1 MRTKSNDYEEYKH
14 VLHLY
19 GLYMEKEQEY
29 LKEAF
34 ELQYEVDDMMQPKG
48 INFDEKLGSNRN
60 PKTTPAINQ
69 KLHELAYADKKAEEY
84 RLKYEYLDD
93 RYKIEDRLNKLPRN
107 QKIIIEMVYFK
118 KKSYE
123 AIVEEENRMISRQ
136 AVSERVKNAVNSF
149 INVHIGE

>member
-1 MRTKSNDYEEYKH
+1 MRTKSNEYEEYKH

-29 LKEAF
+29 LKEGL
-34 ELQYEVDDMMQPKG
+34 ELQLEVDDMMSIKG

-69 KLHELAYADKKAEEY
+69 KIHDLAYADMKAEEY
-84 RLKYEYLDD
+84 RKKYEYLDNK
-93 RYKIEDRLNKLPRN
+93 YKIEERLLKLPKN
-107 QKIIIEMVYFK
+107 QQTIIKMVFFK

-123 AIVEEENRMISRQ
+123 LIVEDENRMVSRQ

-149 INVHIGE
+149 IKVHIGE